1 MAMHRK
7 ASSSIAARRGAGGS
21 GGRMPESFWK
31 NTNHGNLMPACRNT
45 PAEAAVRASH
55 TARRCPSVAACETM
69 DLLTKPEV
77 SGNEE
82 MARAPTM
89 PQAAV
94 SGIDW

>member
-1 MAMHRK
+1 M
-7 ASSSIAARRGAGGS
+7 
-21 GGRMPESFWK
+21 
-31 NTNHGNLMPACRNT
+31 
-45 PAEAAVRASH
+45 RASH

-82 MARAPTM
+82 MASAPTM

-94 SGIDW
+94 SGMVW